1 MWKHTESGKIYIGS
15 AKDLRKRLRTY
26 YNIND
31 LERNSPSM
39 AICRALLKYGYSRF
53 SLTILEYCEVKQC
66 LERENHYFKLFKPEY
81 NILKKA
87 GSSLGFVHSEESK
100 ALMRGAALGRKL
112 SEETRAKMSASQK
125 GIPRPGREGPKSEET
140 KGKISDSLKGTSK
153 SELHKAALSIAMI
166 GNSNGRNH
174 PNSQEIEVIDLETNE
189 STIFPSMREAARA
202 LDIRQT
208 AISKIFERNQNK
220 PYRGRYIFRKK

>member
-1 MWKHTESGKIYIGS
+1 
-15 AKDLRKRLRTY
+15 
-26 YNIND
+26 
-31 LERNSPSM
+31 M
-39 AICRALLKYGYSRF
+39 AICRALLKYGYSSF

-125 GIPRPGREGPKSEET
+125 GIPRPGREGGQNRRKQREKSQ
-140 KGKISDSLKGTSK
+140 IL
-153 SELHKAALSIAMI
+153 
-166 GNSNGRNH
+166 
-174 PNSQEIEVIDLETNE
+174 
-189 STIFPSMREAARA
+189 
-202 LDIRQT
+202 
-208 AISKIFERNQNK
+208 
-220 PYRGRYIFRKK
+220 